1 MALQKYTDTLI
12 RGFQTS
18 PNGAVGHHRVAL
30 RVNQAIDAFTELNG
44 DRSRTKGEKALF
56 YKQLQEQHG
65 KAIKADLETFRA
77 ELNARIE
84 AHTQAAEK
92 ALTGVS
98 MAEAVQIV
106 VGLKQAGLNADALRA
121 TIADSKEIA
130 VAMARVPS
138 ALSGFAPETVKQA
151 AMKHFPELV
160 AEDESLDRDCSAF
173 KSLENVVAKTI
184 MEIGMNVDEQ
194 ALADRFDPSRLDPPQ
209 DPATVSAE

>member
-1 MALQKYTDTLI
+1 MALSKFTESLI

-18 PNGAVGHHRVAL
+18 PAGAAAHHAVGL
-30 RVNQAIDAFTELNG
+30 RINQAIDVFDAINA
-44 DRSRTKGEKALF
+44 DKSRTKGEKAPL
-56 YKQLQEQHG
+56 YKQLQEKHG
-65 KAIKADLETFRA
+65 ADINRSLERFRA

-194 ALADRFDPSRLDPPQ
+194 ALADRFDPSRLDPLQ